1 VRVRLEADPWASVA
15 RGRRPVTVNGVHQ
28 AYQPTAGYAVPAYEQ
43 DPRFPEMPSSPAD
56 WRYRPPAIPSW
67 WHRHSRT
74 LRAVALALL
83 LLLCG
88 LTILLL
94 VRKQTGTEGLL
105 VGLAL
110 AVLPVPLL
118 IAALRWVDGVYPAR
132 WRNHAFAFAWGACA
146 ATLVALIANTLT
158 AEWLTTSLLPD
169 APTRADAIGA
179 VAVAPL
185 VEESVKAAPVLLLF
199 LFRRQRFNSVLPC
212 MVAAGIS
219 ATGFAFTENVLYL
232 GSAYGEDAT
241 AGAGHQSLTAATFV
255 MRIVFSPFAHPL
267 FTSMTG
273 MGLGISGMLPQRRR
287 ALRVLVPIGG
297 FVTAASL
304 HAIWNGSATVAGGAF
319 LIVYALFM
327 LPVFALVTWLAI
339 WSRHNQL
346 KSIRATLP
354 AYAAAGWLSPPETWA
369 LGSMRARSGAR
380 TLARRTGGVPAVRAV
395 VEYQH
400 FATALAL
407 LRVRADAG
415 AAPPDFAAREQE
427 LLHHLWQRR
436 PAAGP
441 PTEAAAFAAAPRPPA
456 PVPYYPPAPGFWG

>member
-1 VRVRLEADPWASVA
+1 
-15 RGRRPVTVNGVHQ
+15 VHQ

-43 DPRFPEMPSSPAD
+43 HPRFPEMPASPAE
-56 WRYRPPAIPSW
+56 WRYQPPSTPSWWHW

-74 LRAVALALL
+74 LRAVSLVVL

-118 IAALRWVDGVYPAR
+118 VAALRWLDGVHPAR

-158 AEWLTTSLLPD
+158 AEWLSTSVLPN
-169 APTRADAIGA
+169 APHRADTIGA
-179 VAVAPL
+179 VVVAPL

-199 LFRRQRFNSVLPC
+199 LFRRQRFHSVVPLL
-212 MVAAGIS
+212 VAAGIS

-232 GSAYGEDAT
+232 GSAYGEDSMVAP
-241 AGAGHQSLTAATFV
+241 GQPGQSVTLATFLV
-255 MRIVFSPFAHPL
+255 RIVFSPFAHPL

-273 MGLGISGMLPQRRR
+273 LGLGVAAMLARRR
-287 ALRVLVPIGG
+287 RVLRVLVPAAG
-297 FVTAASL
+297 FVTAAAL
-304 HAIWNGSATVAGGAF
+304 HAIWNGSATAAGGAF
-319 LIVYALFM
+319 LLVYALFM
-327 LPVFALVTWLAI
+327 LPVFGLVTWLAI
-339 WSRHNQL
+339 WSRQNQL
-346 KSIRATLP
+346 KWIRATLP
-354 AYAAAGWLSPPETWA
+354 AYAATGWISPPEAWA
-369 LGSMRARSGAR
+369 LGTMRARTAAR
-380 TLARRTGGVPAVRAV
+380 TLARRTGGVPAVRTV

-407 LRVRADAG
+407 LRVRAETG
-415 AAPPDFAAREQE
+415 VAPPDFAAREQE
-427 LLHHLWQRR
+427 LLHHLWRRR
-436 PAAGP
+436 PVAGP
-441 PTEAAAFAAAPRPPA
+441 PTEAAAFSAVPRR
-456 PVPYYPPAPGFWG
+456 PVPPPQPAYPPSPGPWR

>member
-1 VRVRLEADPWASVA
+1 M
-15 RGRRPVTVNGVHQ
+15 HQ

-43 DPRFPEMPSSPAD
+43 HPRFPAMPASPEE
-56 WRYRPPAIPSW
+56 WRYQPPAAPSW

-74 LRAVALALL
+74 LRALAVVAVLV
-83 LLLCG
+83 LCG
-88 LTILLL
+88 LVILLL

-110 AVLPVPLL
+110 AILPVPLL
-118 IAALRWVDGVYPAR
+118 VAALRWVDSVHPAR

-158 AEWLTTSLLPD
+158 AEWLATSVLPN
-169 APTRADAIGA
+169 APQRADTIGA

-199 LFRRQRFNSVLPC
+199 LFRRERFNGVVPC
-212 MVAAGIS
+212 LVAAGIS

-232 GSAYGEDAT
+232 GSAYGEDSIVDPQRL
-241 AGAGHQSLTAATFV
+241 GQSVTAATFLV
-255 MRIVFSPFAHPL
+255 RIVFSPFAHPL

-273 MGLGISGMLPQRRR
+273 MGLGVAALLPRHRRV
-287 ALRVLVPIGG
+287 LRVLLPVAG
-297 FVTAASL
+297 FLTAAAL
-304 HAIWNGSATVAGGAF
+304 HAIWNGAATVAGGAF
-319 LIVYALFM
+319 LVVYALFM

-339 WSRHNQL
+339 WSRQNQL

-354 AYAAAGWLSPPETWA
+354 AYAAAGWLSPPEAWA
-369 LGSMRARSGAR
+369 LGSMRARAGAR
-380 TLARRTGGVPAVRAV
+380 TLARRTGGVPTVRAV

-407 LRVRADAG
+407 LRVRAEGG
-415 AAPPDFAAREQE
+415 AAPADFAAREQE
-427 LLHHLWQRR
+427 LLHHMWRRR

-441 PTEAAAFAAAPRPPA
+441 PTEASAFSAAPRPAPA
-456 PVPYYPPAPGFWG
+456 PYYPPPPPGAWR